1 VAGSTSIYGAV
12 LALHIVAVT
21 FFAGAILATDLR
33 LLGLG
38 MRGYSL
44 AELLSGLRHLK
55 RIGFLLAAICG
66 LLLFEA
72 GAAQYANNP
81 WFWTKIALIALAG
94 LNYLIFRRNV
104 YLKAP
109 EIDRLPRMPA
119 KAKAAGALS
128 LLLWT
133 AAAFAGR
140 GPATIKDIMHS
151 MVDPSGDSVFQSIQQ
166 ISDARG
172 IREKAPRTDADWE
185 DVRRHL
191 LVLENAP
198 ALIVAPGRK
207 AAHPIDR
214 SRNPGVEEQPES
226 VQHLLDADR
235 ASLLRRARRL
245 HDTAALAIQAVDA
258 KDKDALLR
266 AIDGIDK
273 ACENCHLHYWYPN
286 DKRAQQAAI
295 EDHIT
300 DE

>member
-1 VAGSTSIYGAV
+1 MISLYGAV
-12 LALHIVAVT
+12 LALHIVALS
-21 FFAGAILATDLR
+21 FCAGAIIATDLR

-44 AELLSGLRHLK
+44 VELLAGLRNLK
-55 RIGFLLAAICG
+55 RIGFFLAAICG
-66 LLLFEA
+66 LLLF
-72 GAAQYANNP
+72 GKAATQYANDP

-94 LNYLIFRRNV
+94 VNYLVFRQNV
-104 YLKAP
+104 YLSAA
-109 EIDRLPRMPA
+109 EIDRLPQTPA
-119 KAKAAGALS
+119 RAKAAGALS

-151 MVDPSGDSVFQSIQQ
+151 MVDPNGDAVFQSIQQ

-191 LVLENAP
+191 LVLENAA
-198 ALIVAPGRK
+198 ALVTAPGRK
-207 AAHPIDR
+207 AAHPVDR

-226 VQHLLDADR
+226 VQHLLDGDH
-235 ASLLRRARRL
+235 ASLVRRARRL

-258 KDKDALLR
+258 KDKNALLR